1 MVPKPGTLRGA
12 EEDSE
17 LDTWRGTFPSGEEEK
32 SSEEEGSLEDLE
44 DSSSSES
51 SLDPEEDEELE
62 EEAAR
67 YEEERYGH
75 QRLRSSGAMAAP
87 RSPSAPLPYS
97 GVGKSHFI
105 KGKIWSRLAAAFPV
119 FENPVTQERAYEPVS
134 YKQLKDLVEAVKTY
148 GVTANYT
155 TALLRRLTVNAMTP
169 TDWYE
174 VAHTCL
180 NHGKFLDL
188 RSIVLDKAQAQ
199 YRKNVQD
206 GRADWTVDMLLSQG
220 LHAVDQT
227 NYPFEVYRQVNEIF
241 YQSWRA
247 IPNKGE
253 ITGNLTKIIQAA
265 AEPFS
270 DYVARMLDT
279 AERLQVSHSTGLPY
293 NPQGQGIVERANKS
307 LKELLEK
314 QKGGIAEGATPR
326 ERLAL
331 ALFTL
336 NFLNLD
342 DAGET
347 ATERH
352 MLIKD
357 RKHLDMVKWKDV
369 LDNKW
374 YGPDPVI
381 MRSRRVVCVFP
392 QNQEN
397 PHWVPSRL
405 TRAVLYPQ
413 ERDEPEVQD
422 DGCLDPDGD
431 PDATMAQQTMPHGED
446 GTLGGDQSLADADA
460 NSC

>member
-1 MVPKPGTLRGA
+1 MIRRILVWHVILTESRPLPAAPNLDPKGG
-12 EEDSE
+12 EEDLNSTRRH
-17 LDTWRGTFPSGEEEK
+17 LLCVDRPCMVAILFFRCGLCSWFCAAVVFAVMSLARSAAVSILYKLSPKRNGDEEK
-32 SSEEEGSLEDLE
+32 SSEEESSLEDLE

-51 SLDPEEDEELE
+51 SLDPEEDGELE

-75 QRLRSSGAMAAP
+75 RRLRSSGAMAAP
-87 RSPSAPLPYS
+87 CSPSAPPPYL
-97 GVGKSHFI
+97 GVGRNHFI

-119 FENPVTQERAYEPVS
+119 FENSVTQERVYEPVS
-134 YKQLKDLVEAVKTY
+134 YKQLKDLMEAVKTY
-148 GVTANYT
+148 GVTATYT

-174 VAHTCL
+174 VARTCL
-180 NHGKFLDL
+180 NHGQFLDF

-206 GRADWTVDMLLSQG
+206 GRPDWTVDMLLGQG

-279 AERLQVSHSTGLPY
+279 AER
-293 NPQGQGIVERANKS
+293 
-307 LKELLEK
+307 
-314 QKGGIAEGATPR
+314 GG
-326 ERLAL
+326 
-331 ALFTL
+331 
-336 NFLNLD
+336 
-342 DAGET
+342 
-347 ATERH
+347 
-352 MLIKD
+352 
-357 RKHLDMVKWKDV
+357 
-369 LDNKW
+369 
-374 YGPDPVI
+374 
-381 MRSRRVVCVFP
+381 
-392 QNQEN
+392 
-397 PHWVPSRL
+397 
-405 TRAVLYPQ
+405 
-413 ERDEPEVQD
+413 DEPEAQD

-446 GTLGGDQSLADADA
+446 GTLGGDQSLTDADA